1 MAYIITIKKEETGI
15 DLTRTYDWDEEQVQ
29 DTKLLGEVVVDMI
42 EGINDVELEANRLTV
57 NND

>member
-1 MAYIITIKKEETGI
+1 MAYIITIKKEETDI

-57 NND
+57 NNN

>member
-57 NND
+57 NNN

>member
-1 MAYIITIKKEETGI
+1 MAYIITIKKEETDI

-29 DTKLLGEVVVDMI
+29 DTELVGEAVVDMI
-42 EGINDVELEANRLTV
+42 GVINDIELEANRLTV

>member
-1 MAYIITIKKEETGI
+1 MAYIITIKKEETDI

-29 DTKLLGEVVVDMI
+29 DTELVGKAVVDMI
-42 EGINDVELEANRLTV
+42 EVINDIELEANRLTV

>member
-15 DLTRTYDWDEEQVQ
+15 DLTRTYEWDEEQVQ